1 MKTKIS
7 LATTSWPKM
16 MAGRFR
22 TFCGTR
28 LLPLL
33 LFLLLPAVVQAQ
45 YNYATN
51 SDNTITITGYTGVLP
66 SVLTLPSTITGL
78 PVISIGDNAFNGCTS
93 LTSVTIPNNVT
104 SIGEEAFDACTS
116 LTNVTMGTN
125 VTSIGEEAFY
135 GCTSLTSVT
144 IPNSVI
150 SIGDAPFAGCTSLR
164 AITVDTNNPAYSSV
178 AGVLFDKSQSRL
190 IQYPAG
196 EAGSYTIPNSVTS
209 IGNDAFGACTSL
221 TSVTIPNSVT
231 SIGEGAFFDCTGLTS
246 VSMGNSVT
254 SIGDWAF
261 FECTGLTSVSMGNS
275 VTSIGNDAFGACTS
289 LTSVT
294 IPNSVTSIGE
304 EAFGWCT
311 GLTSVT
317 IGTNVASIGD
327 LAFDGC
333 TSLTSVYFTGNAPS
347 ADSTVFACDVK
358 ATVYYLPWTTGWST
372 PFGGIA
378 AVLWNPQ
385 AQNLGV
391 QANQFGFTI
400 TGPSNLVIVVEACTN
415 LVNAVWVPVATN
427 TLTGGSSYFSDP
439 DWTNYPC
446 RFYRLRSP

>member
-221 TSVTIPNSVT
+221 TSVTFPNSVT
-231 SIGEGAFFDCTGLTS
+231 SIGEGAFFD
-246 VSMGNSVT
+246 
-254 SIGDWAF
+254 
-261 FECTGLTSVSMGNS
+261 CTGLTSVSMGNS

>member
-1 MKTKIS
+1 
-7 LATTSWPKM
+7 
-16 MAGRFR
+16 
-22 TFCGTR
+22 
-28 LLPLL
+28 
-33 LFLLLPAVVQAQ
+33 
-45 YNYATN
+45 
-51 SDNTITITGYTGVLP
+51 
-66 SVLTLPSTITGL
+66 
-78 PVISIGDNAFNGCTS
+78 
-93 LTSVTIPNNVT
+93 
-104 SIGEEAFDACTS
+104 
-116 LTNVTMGTN
+116 
-125 VTSIGEEAFY
+125 
-135 GCTSLTSVT
+135 
-144 IPNSVI
+144 
-150 SIGDAPFAGCTSLR
+150 
-164 AITVDTNNPAYSSV
+164 VDTNNPAYSSV

-261 FECTGLTSVSMGNS
+261 FECTGLTSVSMGNSVTSIGDSAFFDCTGLTSVSMGNS

>member
-231 SIGEGAFFDCTGLTS
+231 SIGE
-246 VSMGNSVT
+246 
-254 SIGDWAF
+254 
-261 FECTGLTSVSMGNS
+261 
-275 VTSIGNDAFGACTS
+275 
-289 LTSVT
+289 
-294 IPNSVTSIGE
+294 

>member
-144 IPNSVI
+144 IPNSVT
-150 SIGDAPFAGCTSLR
+150 SIGDGSFAGCTSLR

-196 EAGSYTIPNSVTS
+196 EAGSYTIP
-209 IGNDAFGACTSL
+209 
-221 TSVTIPNSVT
+221 
-231 SIGEGAFFDCTGLTS
+231 
-246 VSMGNSVT
+246 
-254 SIGDWAF
+254 
-261 FECTGLTSVSMGNS
+261 NS